1 MAPDDERDDSG
12 TKPVSG
18 FFPLSPGDIA
28 YVIAVLAF
36 AVVAFLPWARDIS
49 FAGVALI
56 GWLMA
61 MLMVAAPLIA
71 LVRIASE
78 KRPPRDGAEQ

>member
-1 MAPDDERDDSG
+1 MASDAERDDSG
-12 TKPVSG
+12 TEPVSG

-28 YVIAVLAF
+28 YVVAVLAF

-61 MLMVAAPLIA
+61 TLMVAAPLIA

-78 KRPPRDGAEQ
+78 KRPTKHGDER